1 MQAGSSGLQ
10 YSPFLLDALLLFGFS
25 DFKLYTFF
33 IFSSFACRSCRRRIV
48 KSSSGIALQNSV
60 RRVQPA
66 ICFRQH
72 FSASAVPIA
81 VPYSPSFG
89 T

>member
-33 IFSSFACRSCRRRIV
+33 TFSSFACRSCRRRTV
-48 KSSSGIALQNSV
+48 KS
-60 RRVQPA
+60 
-66 ICFRQH
+66 F
-72 FSASAVPIA
+72 
-81 VPYSPSFG
+81 
-89 T
+89 